1 MFEPLALPAL
11 NRLLRRNSWAL
22 DSLRPHAGKT
32 AWVNCAPFTGRFTI
46 LETGELTPAL
56 PHALADVTITVT
68 PGLLLR
74 TALRDETAW
83 SAAKIEGDVELAAA
97 INHVRRNLVWDYEE
111 DLSRV
116 FGDVAAHRM
125 AAAAQ
130 QFELWGRNTLT
141 HLGQA
146 AAEYATFE
154 QPVLAHR
161 HAVDDFNRAVDRVRD
176 DVARLEKRIEF
187 LKPRLQT

>member
-11 NRLLRRNSWAL
+11 NRLLRKNSWAL
-22 DSLRPHAGKT
+22 DTLRPHAGKT
-32 AWVNCAPFTGRFTI
+32 ALLNCAPFTGRVTI
-46 LETGELTPAL
+46 DETGELAAAL
-56 PHALADVTITVT
+56 PQALAHVTITVT

-97 INHVRRNLVWDYEE
+97 IDYVRRNLVWDYEE

-130 QFELWGRNTLT
+130 QLELWGRNTLNN
-141 HLGQA
+141 LGHA

-161 HAVDDFNRAVDRVRD
+161 HGVHAFNREVDILRD
-176 DVARLEKRIEF
+176 DVARLEKR
-187 LKPRLQT
+187 LMLLQQRLET